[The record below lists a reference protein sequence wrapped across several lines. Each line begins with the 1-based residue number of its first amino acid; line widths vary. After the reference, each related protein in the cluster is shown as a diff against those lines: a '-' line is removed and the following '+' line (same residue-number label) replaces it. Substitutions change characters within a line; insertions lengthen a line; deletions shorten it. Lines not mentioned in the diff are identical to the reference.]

1 MAGTASIEN
10 GKKGGRPKG
19 SKASHTLQA
28 EAGRAF
34 VVATIAKNLGPLIEA
49 MVERA
54 TKGDVR
60 AFDALMDRGWGR
72 PVQALVN
79 GGNEP
84 LRIAVEISETV
95 AKKNGL
101 T

>member
-1 MAGTASIEN
+1 MAKLRQFEN

-28 EAGRAF
+28 ETGRAF

-54 TKGDVR
+54 TNGDVR
-60 AFDALMDRGWGR
+60 AFDALMDWGWGR
-72 PVQALVN
+72 PVDTSNRVT
-79 GGNEP
+79 
-84 LRIAVEISETV
+84 LRRSGITS
-95 AKKNGL
+95 
-101 T
+101 